1 MKHDPYAQTP
11 PAPAFRVTSTDALD
25 GKALPRRAASESA
38 GGSNLSP
45 QLSWYGF
52 PAETRSFVVTMFDA
66 DAPTPSGF
74 WHWLVK
80 DIPASVTELKAG
92 AGKMGDTDLPAGAR
106 HHANDARDRG
116 YDGPAPPPGSGP
128 HRYFIAVHA
137 LDVGSLAV
145 DEDATPAYVNL
156 QLLGYTLARAVMVPW
171 YESAAMTESDPES
184 ERRTA

>member
-1 MKHDPYAQTP
+1 MKHDPYDQTP

-25 GKALPRRAASESA
+25 GKALPRRTASEGA

-52 PAETRSFVVTMFDA
+52 PKETRSFIVTMYDA

-92 AGKMGDTDLPAGAR
+92 AGSAGDRDLPAGAR
-106 HHANDARDRG
+106 HHANDARDLA

-137 LDVGSLAV
+137 LDVASLGV
-145 DEDATPAYVNL
+145 DDDATPAYVNL
-156 QLLGYTLARAVMVPW
+156 QLLGHTLARAVMVPW
-171 YESAAMTESDPES
+171 YESAPVTESGAIV
-184 ERRTA
+184 T